1 MIGKIWGGGEGHNTC
16 TYKCIVLIMLRLF
29 QSVKPLL
36 PVREWNRPFSK
47 NFAMRVNIACSRN
60 FSYPT
65 INKACAETDARAGRC
80 ASTTC
85 SYTCVNPP

>member
-1 MIGKIWGGGEGHNTC
+1 MYMQVYNHVSPLSVSQTPTTMQYDSGIAHSKKI
-16 TYKCIVLIMLRLF
+16 
-29 QSVKPLL
+29 
-36 PVREWNRPFSK
+36 
-47 NFAMRVNIACSRN
+47 FAMSENIACSRN

>member
-1 MIGKIWGGGEGHNTC
+1 MGRGYNTLFLIDHASLLSVSQTPTTTMIVESPILK
-16 TYKCIVLIMLRLF
+16 KL
-29 QSVKPLL
+29 
-36 PVREWNRPFSK
+36 
-47 NFAMRVNIACSRN
+47 FAMRVNIACSRN

>member
-1 MIGKIWGGGEGHNTC
+1 MYMQVYSTDHASPLSVSQTP
-16 TYKCIVLIMLRLF
+16 TTSMLVESPIL
-29 QSVKPLL
+29 K
-36 PVREWNRPFSK
+36 N